1 MKSDE
6 IRKLIDSFNTK
17 YYEEELEKIEQRI
30 ENVRAGF
37 PEFKGIY
44 NSYNDEKTL
53 TKEEKEKKIRSLEN
67 RKKDVKKNIRELNS
81 VIANLEI
88 NLSKIEEIAK
98 KQALLSKLEQCIWDR
113 RFSDDKELSL
123 NNVYKKLD
131 KKLYCKSKGKLYDAT
146 SKINKEVYK
155 MLKNN
160 KNLQVTQFGSIEST
174 IDNSAY
180 RMDTLFNK
188 AEHLF
193 ESEYGNKLGT
203 LGVDVERLNTAKK
216 AMQKKPTQYTIT
228 FNGKL
233 PLERL
238 NHINNY
244 LEKNYNLKEGYSDLK
259 TLQEKYKEIVLLS
272 REVWYMN
279 EVILSFS
286 KTSIVDTEMYKGL
299 KELYE
304 QQKDKLYDLREKAD
318 KLYDKSGLQGKIDAE
333 MRLKELYE
341 QLKEKEF
348 NINRYEELG
357 YYDQV
362 SLLTNEM
369 YEIRYEMI
377 RILRDN
383 PEFNRKEYNID
394 IKRILEKE
402 KEIYKPEVEKINESK
417 IEEVSNTQYKVEEEI
432 KQPVEKEETE
442 KIMDESPSNIEEI
455 PIHIET
461 NEEEIFIDET
471 YQKEEEN
478 KKTFELSDNL
488 RVHRFSKYQDYM
500 REKLIGSELG
510 KLSFSQYLEKE
521 APYLTELIKIEK
533 ERENQAR
540 TIYGEYIK
548 YYASLENKESALTF
562 EQFAN
567 ETYGIDNIDV
577 PIEKEEEYKG
587 MIKK

>member
-53 TKEEKEKKIRSLEN
+53 TKEEKEKRIRSLEN
-67 RKKDVKKNIRELNS
+67 RKKDIKKHISELNS

-88 NLSKIEEIAK
+88 NISKIEEIAK

-113 RFSDDKELSL
+113 RFSDNKELSL
-123 NNVYKKLD
+123 NDVYKKLD

-174 IDNSAY
+174 IDNSDY

-193 ESEYGNKLGT
+193 EFEYGNKLST
-203 LGVDVERLNTAKK
+203 LGVDIERLNNAIK

-233 PLERL
+233 SLERL
-238 NHINNY
+238 NHINLY
-244 LEKNYNLKEGYSDLK
+244 LDKNYDLKEGYSNLK
-259 TLQEKYKEIVLLS
+259 ILQEKYNEFVLLS

-299 KELYE
+299 KELYY
-304 QQKDKLYDLREKAD
+304 QQKEKLHELRENAD
-318 KLYDKSGLQGKIDAE
+318 KLYDKSGIQRKIDAE
-333 MRLKELYE
+333 QRLRELY
-341 QLKEKEF
+341 QLMQEKEF
-348 NINRYEELG
+348 NINRYKELG

-362 SLLTNEM
+362 SYAQNDL
-369 YEIRYEMI
+369 YEIRLEMI

-383 PEFNRKEYNID
+383 PELNRVEYNID
-394 IKRILEKE
+394 IKGILEKE
-402 KEIYKPEVEKINESK
+402 KEIYKPEVEKVNKIKEEDVIN
-417 IEEVSNTQYKVEEEI
+417 IQYKVEEEI
-432 KQPVEKEETE
+432 KQSKE
-442 KIMDESPSNIEEI
+442 IEESEKTNESSRDEEDI
-455 PIHIET
+455 PVHIET
-461 NEEEIFIDET
+461 KEEEIFIDKA
-471 YQKEEEN
+471 YQEESEN
-478 KKTFELSDNL
+478 KKIFELNNNL
-488 RVHRFSKYQDYM
+488 QIHRFTKYQDYM
-500 REKLIGSELG
+500 REKVIGSELG

-533 ERENQAR
+533 EREKQAR
-540 TIYGEYIK
+540 NIYREYIR
-548 YYASLENKESALTF
+548 YYASLEEKEYALSF

-567 ETYGIDNIDV
+567 KNYGIENIDV
-577 PIEKEEEYKG
+577 PVEYEEEYKE
-587 MIKK
+587 MRRK